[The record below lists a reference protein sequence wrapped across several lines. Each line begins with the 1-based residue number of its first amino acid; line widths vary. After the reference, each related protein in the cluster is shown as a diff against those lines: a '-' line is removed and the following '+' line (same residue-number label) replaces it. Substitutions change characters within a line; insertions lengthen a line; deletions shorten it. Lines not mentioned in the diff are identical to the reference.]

1 MRTIGIKYLNPLEL
15 LDFYVRFSTI
25 LRIYDVAPIPF
36 RYLRVWEPMALL
48 VDVDVVQEQ
57 QERQF
62 HRQHVSF
69 DILTPWMKNFPTSR
83 GSKSRQQEFQRS
95 VAPPARQIQ
104 TAAILITAVNAAL
117 GI

>member
-1 MRTIGIKYLNPLEL
+1 MRTIGRRYLNPLEL

-36 RYLRVWEPMALL
+36 RYLRVWEPMALF

-62 HRQHVSF
+62 HRQHVSLDAHGLDLLSETEIKAPEAF
-69 DILTPWMKNFPTSR
+69 RVSKRVRILPGP
-83 GSKSRQQEFQRS
+83 RS
-95 VAPPARQIQ
+95 NSG
-104 TAAILITAVNAAL
+104 AAKGAL
-117 GI
+117 RS

>member
-1 MRTIGIKYLNPLEL
+1 MRTIGSNRLNPLGL
-15 LDFYVRFSTI
+15 LDFRVRFSTI

-69 DILTPWMKNFPTSR
+69 DTHGPNLLPEMEI
-83 GSKSRQQEFQRS
+83 
-95 VAPPARQIQ
+95 
-104 TAAILITAVNAAL
+104 
-117 GI
+117 

>member
-1 MRTIGIKYLNPLEL
+1 MRTIGGKYLNLL
-15 LDFYVRFSTI
+15 GFLDFYVRFSII

-36 RYLRVWEPMALL
+36 RYLRVWEPMALF

-69 DILTPWMKNFPTSR
+69 DTHGPNLLPEMEI
-83 GSKSRQQEFQRS
+83 
-95 VAPPARQIQ
+95 
-104 TAAILITAVNAAL
+104 
-117 GI
+117 